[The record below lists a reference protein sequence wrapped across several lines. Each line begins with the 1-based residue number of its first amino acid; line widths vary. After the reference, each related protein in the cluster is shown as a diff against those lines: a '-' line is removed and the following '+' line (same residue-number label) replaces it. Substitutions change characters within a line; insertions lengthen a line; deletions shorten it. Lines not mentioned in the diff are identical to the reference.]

1 MLPIHMGLF
10 KFWFLHLKYEED
22 YEKIYIYNKPY
33 THQTNVTKG
42 KYYIDKRCTN
52 MGG

>member
-22 YEKIYIYNKPY
+22 YEKKDRY
-33 THQTNVTKG
+33 
-42 KYYIDKRCTN
+42 D
-52 MGG
+52 